1 MIYKNLSISNKAYK
15 ATLQNFFNFLVVFS
29 CFAISLP
36 TAWSSIFSGL
46 ILITWM
52 IYGNPIKKIQLA
64 FLNPGFKGTLL
75 LILLYILAT
84 FYSSADFSSSL
95 HFLLKYSKL
104 LLIPLILVSIDSEK
118 IRNYGINAFLIGM
131 LLTLFISYFKWLSF
145 VPMHLGL
152 NDNGEGF
159 HAFKNRIAHN
169 YLMSFAVYLMLCKS
183 YFSSSYSKWIWL
195 ILSLLGFCDVFY
207 LVDGRTG
214 QVTLFF
220 LVLFFIFHVF
230 GRKAIKYVAI
240 FFVTFFIFNEQ
251 LKFLIPERILNSY
264 NDAISHQADK
274 SQTSG
279 GIRLEMYKDTMAMI
293 KKAPFLGYGT
303 GGYRTEFVKLTS
315 SKSTLLKDTANP
327 HNQYLLTL
335 FELGIVGFFALIY
348 MFFSHWR
355 CSYKLVQSN
364 EMISLSM
371 RGLIISMMIGSL
383 FNSLLLDA
391 TEGRFYCLFAG
402 LFLSA
407 YQIKKKK

>member
-1 MIYKNLSISNKAYK
+1 MIYKNLSISIKAYK

-29 CFAISLP
+29 CFTITLP
-36 TAWSSIFSGL
+36 TAWSSIFLGL

-64 FLNPGFKGTLL
+64 FLNPALKGTLL
-75 LILLYILAT
+75 LIFLYILAT
-84 FYSSADFSSSL
+84 FYSSADFSSSI

-131 LLTLFISYFKWLSF
+131 LLTLFISYSKWLSF

-220 LVLFFIFHVF
+220 LILFFIFHVLLF
-230 GRKAIKYVAI
+230 SGVFPSKSLNDPTLHEPWILPPNDLLCPSSPFLEI
-240 FFVTFFIFNEQ
+240 VTFLFDWPDKRCYTF
-251 LKFLIPERILNSY
+251 RI
-264 NDAISHQADK
+264 
-274 SQTSG
+274 
-279 GIRLEMYKDTMAMI
+279 RYKCMH
-293 KKAPFLGYGT
+293 PSSF
-303 GGYRTEFVKLTS
+303 
-315 SKSTLLKDTANP
+315 SKSNLARLSPQNRQEVHIHPAAAPPGPSSTLPPWSHNP
-327 HNQYLLTL
+327 NSQIHPMRLL
-335 FELGIVGFFALIY
+335 A
-348 MFFSHWR
+348 
-355 CSYKLVQSN
+355 
-364 EMISLSM
+364 
-371 RGLIISMMIGSL
+371 
-383 FNSLLLDA
+383 
-391 TEGRFYCLFAG
+391 
-402 LFLSA
+402 
-407 YQIKKKK
+407 

>member
-15 ATLQNFFNFLVVFS
+15 ETLQNFFNFLVVFS
-29 CFAISLP
+29 CFAITLP

-52 IYGNPIKKIQLA
+52 IYGSPIKKVKLA
-64 FLNPGFKGTLL
+64 FLNPGLKGTLL
-75 LILLYILAT
+75 LILLYVLAA
-84 FYSSADFSSSL
+84 FYSSTDFSSSI

-104 LLIPLILVSIDSEK
+104 LLIPLILGSIDSEK
-118 IRNYGINAFLIGM
+118 IRNYGINAFLFGM
-131 LLTLFISYFKWLSF
+131 LLTLFISYSKWLNI
-145 VPMHLGL
+145 VPMHIGI

-183 YFSSSYSKWIWL
+183 YFSSSYIKWTWL
-195 ILSLLGFCDVFY
+195 TLSFLGFYDVFY

-220 LVLFFIFHVF
+220 LLLFFIFHVF
-230 GRKAIKYVAI
+230 GRKAIKYVGI
-240 FFVTFFIFNEQ
+240 FFVTFFIFNAQ

-264 NDAISHQADK
+264 NDAISHQAEK

-279 GIRLEMYKDTMAMI
+279 GIRLEMYKDSLAMI
-293 KKAPFLGYGT
+293 KKSPFLGYGT
-303 GGYRTEFVKLTS
+303 GAYRTEFVKLTS
-315 SKSTLLKDTANP
+315 SKDTLLKDTANP

-335 FELGIVGFFALIY
+335 FELGLVGFFALIY
-348 MFFSHWR
+348 MFFSHWK
-355 CSYKLVQSN
+355 CSYKLIHSN
-364 EMISLSM
+364 EMLSLSM
-371 RGLIISMMIGSL
+371 RGLVISMMIGSL

-402 LFLSA
+402 LLLSA
-407 YQIKKKK
+407 YQIRKKK

>member
-1 MIYKNLSISNKAYK
+1 MIYKNLLISIKAYK
-15 ATLQNFFNFLVVFS
+15 VTPQNFFNFLVVFS
-29 CFAISLP
+29 CFTITLP
-36 TAWSSIFSGL
+36 TAWSSIFLCL
-46 ILITWM
+46 ILITWVVH
-52 IYGNPIKKIQLA
+52 GNLTKKIKFA
-64 FLNPGFKGTLL
+64 FHNPGFKATLFF
-75 LILLYILAT
+75 ILLCIFGT
-84 FYSSADFSSSL
+84 FYSSADFSSTT

-104 LLIPLILVSIDSEK
+104 LLIPLVLVSIDSEK

-131 LLTLFISYFKWLSF
+131 LLALFISYSKWLSF
-145 VPMHLGL
+145 IPMDLGL
-152 NDNGEGF
+152 HDNGEGF

-183 YFSSSYSKWIWL
+183 YFSTSYSKWIWL
-195 ILSLLGFCDVFY
+195 ILSLLGFCDIFY

-220 LVLFFIFHVF
+220 LILFFIFQVF
-230 GRKAIKYVAI
+230 GRKSIKYVVI

-274 SQTSG
+274 FQTSG
-279 GIRLEMYKDTMAMI
+279 GIRLEMYKATLTMI
-293 KKAPFLGYGT
+293 KNAPFLGYGI
-303 GGYRTEFVKLTS
+303 GAYSTEFAKLTS
-315 SKSTLLKDTANP
+315 SKNTLLKVTANP

-335 FELGIVGFFALIY
+335 FELGLAGFFALFY
-348 MFFSHWR
+348 MFFSFWR
-355 CSYKLVQSN
+355 CSFKLAHPN